1 MAKSLSAGL
10 GDWMTVARK
19 QSHLCGLPSV
29 HFVSSSQLPVSVIS
43 LHKDPAK
50 FIYQAKMIIAKSTE
64 EDLGRLRQQK
74 ASEPLCSQET
84 QLQNCPLANPIW
96 PPLPESSCPTYI

>member
-1 MAKSLSAGL
+1 
-10 GDWMTVARK
+10 MTVARK

-74 ASEPLCSQET
+74 QVSHSVPRKL
-84 QLQNCPLANPIW
+84 
-96 PPLPESSCPTYI
+96 SSRTAP